1 VVPTYKGEDQ
11 LEVENYSLVSFTFV
25 VCIQMKHVIAGYL
38 GQVWEMMGG
47 YMRVN
52 MLLDQVMHSKVN

>member
-1 VVPTYKGEDQ
+1 MVPIYKGGDQ
-11 LEVENYSLVSFTFV
+11 LEVENYRLVSFTLV
-25 VCIQMKHVIAGYL
+25 VCKQMKHVIAGYL

-52 MLLDQVMHSKVN
+52 MLLDRVMHSKVK